1 MVQSLKIT
9 GIYDNTKV
17 KDSLISGW
25 GFSALIS
32 GPDYRILFD
41 TGADLRVL
49 SHNMEELGVSPESLD
64 AVFLSHPHC
73 DHVGGL
79 SGILDENFELRVYLT
94 ESFPRSLKGKITDY
108 GSDLVIVSEPEKL
121 INGIYT
127 TGEMHSTYRGTKLPE
142 QSLIIESDRGPLVV
156 SGCAH
161 PGITRIVQRAG
172 ELMERFPHLVLG
184 GFHLGGMW
192 EEEIEEVISKLRN
205 NSINKLAPTHCT
217 GEKAIEMM
225 KKEFQENFL
234 EFGAGKEILI

>member
-1 MVQSLKIT
+1 MQNIRIT
-9 GIYDNTKV
+9 GIYDNTSF

-32 GPDYRILFD
+32 SPDYRILFD
-41 TGADLRVL
+41 TGADLKLL

-79 SGILDENFELRVYLT
+79 SGILDENSELRVYLT
-94 ESFPRSLKGKITDY
+94 EGFPRSFRDKITDY
-108 GSDLVIVSEPEKL
+108 GAEMVIVSEPGKL
-121 INGIYT
+121 VNGIYT
-127 TGEMHSTYRGTKLPE
+127 TGEMYSTYRKTKLPE
-142 QSLIIESDRGPLVV
+142 QSLVLESDRGPLVV

-172 ELMERFPHLVLG
+172 ELMELSPYLVLG
-184 GFHLGGMW
+184 GFHLGGMG
-192 EEEIEEVISKLRN
+192 EEEIDKVINELRN
-205 NSINKLAPTHCT
+205 NSIDKLAPTHCT
-217 GEKAIEMM
+217 GEKAIAMM
-225 KKEFQENFL
+225 KEEFQENFL